1 MRSCRLQVK
10 AAIRE
15 WLGRHRADLRLALRV
30 TVAGLLSFALG
41 HLLGLPQ
48 AYWAV
53 LTSVIVMQSS
63 LGGSVKATLDRLAGT
78 LGGAV
83 WGVIVSGAIP
93 HTGTVSLGV
102 ALTVSLAPLALL
114 VALRPAYRVAP
125 ITAII
130 VLLSS
135 RTHEAG
141 ALASAV
147 DRVLDIGLGSFV
159 AVAVALLVLPGRAH
173 RLFAEAAGAALDLMA
188 AQISGLRERLVA
200 EADPAAALKLSDRVR
215 SAISR
220 VEAVAGEAAAERA
233 SRLTDAPDPDPLVRT
248 LRRLRNDLTTVNR
261 ATVQPLAEP
270 ARRALAEPAARA
282 SAEIAAFLQSA
293 AVSIATGAAPPPLEA
308 AGRAL
313 DEFAAATESY
323 RRHPPE
329 NHLSGEAVVQAFG
342 LAFALEELRRNLADL
357 ADRVRELA
365 RPAPSGSK

>member
-1 MRSCRLQVK
+1 MRSCRLQVN
-10 AAIRE
+10 ATVRG
-15 WLGRHRADLRLALRV
+15 WLGRHRADLRLAFRV

-63 LGGSVKATLDRLAGT
+63 VGGSVKATVDRFVGT

-83 WGVIVSGAIP
+83 WGVVVSGAIP
-93 HTGTVSLGV
+93 HTGTISLGV

-114 VALRPAYRVAP
+114 VAFRPAYRVAP

-135 RTHEAG
+135 RTFQAG

-147 DRVLDIGLGSFV
+147 DRVLDIGLGSIV

-173 RLFAEAAGAALDLMA
+173 RLVAEAAGAALNLMA
-188 AQISGLRERLVA
+188 AQISTLPERLIA
-200 EADPAAALKLSDRVR
+200 EADPTVTRELSDRIR
-215 SAISR
+215 NAISR
-220 VEAVAGEAAAERA
+220 VEAVAREAAAERG

-248 LRRLRNDLTTVNR
+248 LRRLRNDLTMVNR
-261 ATVQPLAEP
+261 ATVEPLAEP
-270 ARRALAEPAARA
+270 ARRGLTEPAARA
-282 SAEIAAFLQSA
+282 SADIGAFLRAA
-293 AVSIATGAAPPPLEA
+293 AVSIATGAEPPSLEA
-308 AGRAL
+308 AERAL

-323 RRHPPE
+323 RRHPFE
-329 NHLSGEAVVQAFG
+329 NHLPGEAVIQVFG

-365 RPAPSGSK
+365 RPAPSGTK